1 VSGRAR
7 TVALA
12 VAGLAVA
19 ALLGLAASL
28 VAQDTIALPAT
39 SLSGGGR
46 LAPSAPATTTTR
58 PRTTTTTRTTT
69 TQPTTGTGDDAGDD
83 SGRGRGRN
91 RGRGGGDD

>member
-46 LAPSAPATTTTR
+46 LAPSAPATTRTR
-58 PRTTTTTRTTT
+58 PRTTTTRTTT